1 MNKTLLVAICGLLI
15 ANTAFGQ
22 LSKNDKQKLKN
33 ELKAYMSDLEGYKSK
48 KDDLQMT
55 LDSNEA
61 QIKRLKDELAY
72 TAMNQTEMQNKVAAY
87 EKEVSKLRTENEE
100 LKSWN
105 DSTVTAA
112 AENAMAATPGAAA
125 VSEKGTVFKI
135 QVGNYKNFSLTKYF
149 STPRTIGYEDYNGT
163 TRYVIGGF
171 TDRKVAFNFLEDIK
185 RLGISDA
192 FVAKYIDGKRVEGW
206 GSGQ

>member
-1 MNKTLLVAICGLLI
+1 MNKTFLIAVCGLLI

-33 ELKAYMSDLEGYKSK
+33 ELKGYMSDLEGYKAK
-48 KDDLQMT
+48 KEDLQMT

-72 TAMNQTEMQNKVAAY
+72 TAMNQTEMQNKVEAY
-87 EKEVSKLRTENEE
+87 EKEVNKLRSENEE
-100 LKSWN
+100 LKTWN
-105 DSTVTAA
+105 DSTAN
-112 AENAMAATPGAAA
+112 EAMGATVPGAIN
-125 VSEKGTVFKI
+125 SEKGTVYKI
-135 QVGNYKNFSLTKYF
+135 QVGNYKEFNLTKYF
-149 STPRTIGYEDYNGT
+149 ETPRYIGYEEANGT
-163 TRYVIGGF
+163 NRYIISSF

-185 RLGISDA
+185 RLGIKDA
-192 FVAKYIDGKRVEGW
+192 FVTKYIDGKRVEGW